1 MNALLFCLQYPEMV
15 DGVGGVTTEHAQLL
29 ADLVLSSVPEHAII
43 LSLLLEDIP
52 ALAQARRLGHAYDL
66 FALV

>member
-1 MNALLFCLQYPEMV
+1 MV